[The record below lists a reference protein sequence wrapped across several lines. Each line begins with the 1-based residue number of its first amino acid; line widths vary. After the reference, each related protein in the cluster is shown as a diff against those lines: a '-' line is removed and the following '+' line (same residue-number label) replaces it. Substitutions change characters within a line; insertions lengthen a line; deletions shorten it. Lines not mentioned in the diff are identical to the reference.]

1 MEGGYNL
8 RRIEI
13 VGADAQSAKSEV
25 NVPKTQAARKQNFIA
40 RFFSETVGELR
51 KVSWPTR
58 DEALRLTAIVM
69 VVLIASAL
77 FLGAIDALLTE
88 FFRLILT

>member
-1 MEGGYNL
+1 
-8 RRIEI
+8 
-13 VGADAQSAKSEV
+13 
-25 NVPKTQAARKQNFIA
+25 VPKTQAAGKPNVIVRFIN
-40 RFFSETVGELR
+40 ETAGELR

-69 VVLIASAL
+69 AVLIGSSL

-88 FFRLILT
+88 LFRLLLA

>member
-1 MEGGYNL
+1 M
-8 RRIEI
+8 
-13 VGADAQSAKSEV
+13 
-25 NVPKTQAARKQNFIA
+25 PKTQSVQKQNFIA
-40 RFFSETVGELR
+40 RFIGETVGELR

-77 FLGAIDALLTE
+77 FLGALDALLTE

>member
-1 MEGGYNL
+1 M
-8 RRIEI
+8 
-13 VGADAQSAKSEV
+13 
-25 NVPKTQAARKQNFIA
+25 PKTQSAQKQNFIA
-40 RFFSETVGELR
+40 RFFGETVGELR

-77 FLGAIDALLTE
+77 FLGALDALLTE
-88 FFRLILT
+88 FFRLILI

>member
-1 MEGGYNL
+1 M
-8 RRIEI
+8 
-13 VGADAQSAKSEV
+13 
-25 NVPKTQAARKQNFIA
+25 PKTQPARKQNFIS
-40 RFFSETVGELR
+40 RFVSETVGELR

-88 FFRLILT
+88 FFRLILV

>member
-1 MEGGYNL
+1 M
-8 RRIEI
+8 
-13 VGADAQSAKSEV
+13 
-25 NVPKTQAARKQNFIA
+25 PKTQSAQKQNFIA
-40 RFFSETVGELR
+40 RFVGETVGELR

-77 FLGAIDALLTE
+77 FLGALDALLTE
-88 FFRLILT
+88 FFRLILI

>member
-1 MEGGYNL
+1 MIRPPVE
-8 RRIEI
+8 RIVEPFHNNRMRCI
-13 VGADAQSAKSEV
+13 
-25 NVPKTQAARKQNFIA
+25 VPKAQTARQPNFIV
-40 RFFSETVGELR
+40 RFINETMGELR

-69 VVLIASAL
+69 VVLIASSL

-88 FFRLILT
+88 FFRLLLT